1 MGIFLTP
8 LVKSEI
14 NWFYSCKARQRCISS
29 FDSGWQPVKV
39 LWIFHCLKNEAPPTP
54 PLTVPS
60 RLLPFRLLLSP
71 SPLCA
76 SHDFVSSYL
85 FLLLIQTLLLF
96 CHYILLH
103 NGFLLTLTSASSSM
117 SALMCLNASQ
127 ALVSVTQQTHCHRG
141 YREELSQRDCQFQGA
156 WCVCGGVVTQTGN
169 HFVIIDNNV
178 FYRFGV
184 FGIRGNMGIS
194 VGLQHENYPH
204 KWWN

>member
-39 LWIFHCLKNEAPPTP
+39 LWIFHCLKNETP
-54 PLTVPS
+54 PPHTPALPVPA
-60 RLLPFRLLLSP
+60 RLLPFCLLLSS

-76 SHDFVSSYL
+76 SHAFVSSYL
-85 FLLLIQTLLLF
+85 FLSLIPTLLLF

-103 NGFLLTLTSASSSM
+103 YGFLLTLTSLSSSM

-127 ALVSVTQQTHCHRG
+127 ALVPVTQQTYCHRG
-141 YREELSQRDCQFQGA
+141 YHEELSQRDCQFQRG
-156 WCVCGGVVTQTGN
+156 WCVCVCVCVCEGG
-169 HFVIIDNNV
+169 
-178 FYRFGV
+178 
-184 FGIRGNMGIS
+184 
-194 VGLQHENYPH
+194 L
-204 KWWN
+204 

>member
-1 MGIFLTP
+1 MKRPPHHPSRFLPVSFLSVSFFLRLLSVHLTP
-8 LVKSEI
+8 L
-14 NWFYSCKARQRCISS
+14 F
-29 FDSGWQPVKV
+29 
-39 LWIFHCLKNEAPPTP
+39 
-54 PLTVPS
+54 
-60 RLLPFRLLLSP
+60 
-71 SPLCA
+71 
-76 SHDFVSSYL
+76 SSYL

-96 CHYILLH
+96 RHYILLH

-141 YREELSQRDCQFQGA
+141 YREELSQRDCQIQGG

-204 KWWN
+204 K